1 MFLNKTI
8 FLYEIFLYIAAVNQ
22 YERERMIRYFT
33 AGESHGQALVGILE
47 GLPAGLE
54 LSASDIDRQVA
65 RRQMGF
71 GRSGRMK
78 IEADRVEIL
87 AGVRLGETIGSPI
100 ALVVRNR
107 DWENW
112 RDRMAVEPGTVSE
125 KVTLPRPGHADLAGV
140 LKYGFDDIRPVI
152 ERSSARETAM
162 RVALGSVARKFL
174 ARFGISIASH
184 VVGIGSVRLASDIR
198 SRLAPGT
205 NSLETLNAEAD
216 ASPVRCLDAAT
227 TEAMVRAIQSAQQ
240 DGDSLGGVFEVLVD
254 GLPAGLG
261 SYTHWDRRLDGVLLQ
276 HIGSIQAIKGVEI
289 GDAFENAALRGS
301 EVHDEIFH
309 DPKKGFYRKTNR
321 SGGLEGGVTTGQR
334 LVIRA
339 AMKPIPTLARPLA
352 SVDIVTGE
360 PASAHKERTDTC
372 SVPAAS
378 IVAEAMTAL
387 ALVNPFLEKFGG
399 DSIDEILRHRDA
411 LKS

>member
-1 MFLNKTI
+1 
-8 FLYEIFLYIAAVNQ
+8 
-22 YERERMIRYFT
+22 MIRYFT

-54 LSASDIDRQVA
+54 LSAGDIDRQLA

-78 IEADRVEIL
+78 IESDRIEIL
-87 AGVRLGETIGSPI
+87 SGVRLGRTIGSPI
-100 ALVVRNR
+100 ALVIRNR

-112 RDRMAVEPGTVSE
+112 SDRMAVEPGTVSE

-162 RVALGSVARKFL
+162 RVALGSIARKFL
-174 ARFGISIASH
+174 SRFGITIASH
-184 VVGIGSVRLASDIR
+184 VVRIGEVCLDADARIRLV
-198 SRLAPGT
+198 PET
-205 NSLETLNAEAD
+205 KSLESLNDEAD
-216 ASPVRCLDAAT
+216 ASPVRCLDGTAS
-227 TEAMVRAIQSAQQ
+227 EAMVRAIQSSQQ

-254 GLPAGLG
+254 GLPPGLG

-289 GDAFENAALRGS
+289 GDAFDNAALRGS

-321 SGGLEGGVTTGQR
+321 CGGLEGGVTTGQR

-352 SVDIVTGE
+352 SVDIVTKE
-360 PASAHKERTDTC
+360 PAAAHRERTDTC

-378 IVAEAMTAL
+378 VVAEAMTAL
-387 ALVNPFLEKFGG
+387 ALVSPFLEKFGG
-399 DSIDEILRHRDA
+399 DCIDEILRHRDA
-411 LKS
+411 MKS